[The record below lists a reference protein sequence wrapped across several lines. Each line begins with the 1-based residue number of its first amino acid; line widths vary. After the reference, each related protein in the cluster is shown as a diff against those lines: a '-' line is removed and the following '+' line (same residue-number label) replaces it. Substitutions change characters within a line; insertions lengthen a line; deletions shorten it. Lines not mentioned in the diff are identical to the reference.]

1 MKEYIR
7 RYFMLR
13 RHNMKVAIKKAKMSK
28 MCYAFLAPYAIIFA
42 LFYILP
48 VITSIFYSFTY
59 YNILESPKFVGLQNY
74 INLILQDDVFLI
86 GVKNTFVI
94 AVITG
99 PLGYI
104 ASFLFAW
111 LINELPR
118 WVRTIAV
125 VVFYAPSIA
134 GNAYVIFS
142 IFFRGDAYG
151 YVNAALMNMGIINSP
166 ILWLTDPDYM
176 LPICMLVILW
186 MSLGTGFLSF
196 VAGLQGVDRAQ
207 YEAGYVD
214 GIRNRWQELWY
225 ITLPNMKPMLLFGA
239 VMSIT
244 QSFGVCDVTMALCGY
259 PSTDYAART
268 VVTHLFD
275 YGYSRFEMGY
285 ASAIATLLFLIMI
298 LCNKAI
304 QSMLRRVAYTIKAY
318 DASVIRQSA
327 CGQVDLSY
335 FSDAA
340 FLGDSLTVGFSDYQI
355 NLSGALICGY
365 TGVGPDAIV
374 NRAAVK
380 SPTRGQEVALDVLA
394 AAQPKKLYILLGT
407 NTLTTLG
414 ASDRFLAYY
423 GQMLDELRQTL
434 GEDCI
439 IYVQSIPPVRPAAAE
454 KKPGLASD
462 VLRGVNEQL
471 AQLAASKGCV
481 YLDLWEALADGE
493 GNLKE
498 MIAAP
503 DGVHLSAGNGY
514 GAWVTYLRNHAKYSA
529 NNPWIMGSAY
539 SAE

>member
-1 MKEYIR
+1 MGISHEYHSAPR
-7 RYFMLR
+7 RAKHGNVSGKLR
-13 RHNMKVAIKKAKMSK
+13 LLGAFIAILLLA
-28 MCYAFLAPYAIIFA
+28 YAITAILEHGAAGADETPATNASGIAANILAPLPMQGEAASGSGSESAAGDSSTVQAVQLENFGPARQTDGAYA
-42 LFYILP
+42 
-48 VITSIFYSFTY
+48 
-59 YNILESPKFVGLQNY
+59 
-74 INLILQDDVFLI
+74 
-86 GVKNTFVI
+86 
-94 AVITG
+94 
-99 PLGYI
+99 
-104 ASFLFAW
+104 
-111 LINELPR
+111 
-118 WVRTIAV
+118 
-125 VVFYAPSIA
+125 
-134 GNAYVIFS
+134 
-142 IFFRGDAYG
+142 
-151 YVNAALMNMGIINSP
+151 
-166 ILWLTDPDYM
+166 
-176 LPICMLVILW
+176 
-186 MSLGTGFLSF
+186 
-196 VAGLQGVDRAQ
+196 
-207 YEAGYVD
+207 
-214 GIRNRWQELWY
+214 
-225 ITLPNMKPMLLFGA
+225 
-239 VMSIT
+239 
-244 QSFGVCDVTMALCGY
+244 
-259 PSTDYAART
+259 
-268 VVTHLFD
+268 
-275 YGYSRFEMGY
+275 
-285 ASAIATLLFLIMI
+285 
-298 LCNKAI
+298 
-304 QSMLRRVAYTIKAY
+304 IKAY
-318 DASVIRQSA
+318 DASVIRQPA

-365 TGVGPDAIV
+365 TGVGPDAIA
-374 NRAAVK
+374 NRTAVK

-529 NNPWIMGSAY
+529 SNPWIMGSAY

>member
-1 MKEYIR
+1 MGAHSKITGQKYLPVGIIAESWTEIMGISHEYHSAPR
-7 RYFMLR
+7 RRTGGGISGKLR
-13 RHNMKVAIKKAKMSK
+13 LAGVIVVILLVA
-28 MCYAFLAPYAIIFA
+28 YAVTAILEKGTAAEDSTPQTSAGGIAQNILAP
-42 LFYILP
+42 LP
-48 VITSIFYSFTY
+48 MQGETDSGSESAAGDSGTAQAVQ
-59 YNILESPKFVGLQNY
+59 LESF
-74 INLILQDDVFLI
+74 
-86 GVKNTFVI
+86 
-94 AVITG
+94 G
-99 PLGYI
+99 P
-104 ASFLFAW
+104 A
-111 LINELPR
+111 R
-118 WVRTIAV
+118 Q
-125 VVFYAPSIA
+125 
-134 GNAYVIFS
+134 
-142 IFFRGDAYG
+142 
-151 YVNAALMNMGIINSP
+151 
-166 ILWLTDPDYM
+166 TD
-176 LPICMLVILW
+176 
-186 MSLGTGFLSF
+186 G
-196 VAGLQGVDRAQ
+196 
-207 YEAGYVD
+207 
-214 GIRNRWQELWY
+214 
-225 ITLPNMKPMLLFGA
+225 
-239 VMSIT
+239 
-244 QSFGVCDVTMALCGY
+244 
-259 PSTDYAART
+259 
-268 VVTHLFD
+268 
-275 YGYSRFEMGY
+275 
-285 ASAIATLLFLIMI
+285 
-298 LCNKAI
+298 
-304 QSMLRRVAYTIKAY
+304 AYTIKAY
-318 DASVIRQSA
+318 DASIIRQPA

-414 ASDRFLAYY
+414 AADRFLAYY

-529 NNPWIMGSAY
+529 SNPWIMGSAY

>member
-1 MKEYIR
+1 MGISHEYHSAPR
-7 RYFMLR
+7 RARRGTVSGKLR
-13 RHNMKVAIKKAKMSK
+13 FLGAVVAILLVS
-28 MCYAFLAPYAIIFA
+28 YAITAILEKGAEGADDTPSTNASGIAENILAP
-42 LFYILP
+42 LP
-48 VITSIFYSFTY
+48 MQGEAASGSGSEGAADSSSTAQAVQ
-59 YNILESPKFVGLQNY
+59 LESF
-74 INLILQDDVFLI
+74 
-86 GVKNTFVI
+86 
-94 AVITG
+94 G
-99 PLGYI
+99 P
-104 ASFLFAW
+104 A
-111 LINELPR
+111 R
-118 WVRTIAV
+118 Q
-125 VVFYAPSIA
+125 
-134 GNAYVIFS
+134 
-142 IFFRGDAYG
+142 
-151 YVNAALMNMGIINSP
+151 
-166 ILWLTDPDYM
+166 TD
-176 LPICMLVILW
+176 
-186 MSLGTGFLSF
+186 G
-196 VAGLQGVDRAQ
+196 
-207 YEAGYVD
+207 
-214 GIRNRWQELWY
+214 
-225 ITLPNMKPMLLFGA
+225 
-239 VMSIT
+239 
-244 QSFGVCDVTMALCGY
+244 
-259 PSTDYAART
+259 
-268 VVTHLFD
+268 
-275 YGYSRFEMGY
+275 
-285 ASAIATLLFLIMI
+285 
-298 LCNKAI
+298 
-304 QSMLRRVAYTIKAY
+304 AYTIKAY

-414 ASDRFLAYY
+414 AADRFLAYY